1 MQVARFERFAGGVR
15 FERIVEM
22 CAKVKS
28 PTRKTGGW
36 AARPERPKRKAIK
49 LGLGGGLIDG
59 GGAGGGPGTPPPRP
73 GGGRKG
79 SPAPCSGWRGA
90 DGRWARLEGSG

>member
-28 PTRKTGGW
+28 PTRKTGVW

-49 LGLGGGLIDG
+49 LGLGGSLIDG
-59 GGAGGGPGTPPPRP
+59 GGAESEPGFLPPRRARE
-73 GGGRKG
+73 RKADP
-79 SPAPCSGWRGA
+79 SLCSG
-90 DGRWARLEGSG
+90 